1 MFNNKGRRRKFHS
14 NSNRPF
20 RRRHNGEGRG
30 SNSPNAIMDGQFRQN
45 SFKGPYNTANT
56 ARLIEKYNTLAK
68 EALSAGDRILAENYF
83 QHADHF
89 LRINSTNTTPTTTPT
104 TTPNNFSTI
113 DKNSNLEEV
122 KISSQDGETRPEND
136 TLDKIEKNKTK

>member
-30 SNSPNAIMDGQFRQN
+30 SNSPNAIMNGQFRQN
-45 SFKGPYNTANT
+45 SFKGPYNTAK
-56 ARLIEKYNTLAK
+56 LIEKYNILAK
-68 EALSAGDRILAENYF
+68 EALSTGDKILAENYF

-89 LRINSTNTTPTTTPT
+89 SRINSTNTTP
-104 TTPNNFSTI
+104 NNFSST
-113 DKNSNLEEV
+113 DKNSNIEEV

>member
-1 MFNNKGRRRKFHS
+1 MFNNKDRRRKFRS
-14 NSNRPF
+14 NSSRPF

-30 SNSPNAIMDGQFRQN
+30 SNSPNAIMNGQFRQN
-45 SFKGPYNTANT
+45 SFKGPYNTAK
-56 ARLIEKYNTLAK
+56 LMEKYNILAK
-68 EALSAGDRILAENYF
+68 EALSTGDKILAENYF

-89 LRINSTNTTPTTTPT
+89 SRINSTNTTPTTP

-113 DKNSNLEEV
+113 DKNSNSEKV
-122 KISSQDGETRPEND
+122 KISSQDGETRPENN

>member
-1 MFNNKGRRRKFHS
+1 MFNNRGRRRKFHT
-14 NSNRPF
+14 NNNRPF
-20 RRRHNGEGRG
+20 RRRHDGEGRG
-30 SNSPNAIMDGQFRQN
+30 SNSPNAIMNGQFRQN
-45 SFKGPYNTANT
+45 SFKGPYNTAK
-56 ARLIEKYNTLAK
+56 LIEKYNILAK
-68 EALSAGDRILAENYF
+68 EALSSGDRILAENYF

-89 LRINSTNTTPTTTPT
+89 SRINSTNTTP
-104 TTPNNFSTI
+104 NNFLNT

>member
-14 NSNRPF
+14 NRNRPF

-30 SNSPNAIMDGQFRQN
+30 NNSPNAIMNGQFRQN
-45 SFKGPYNTANT
+45 FFKGHYNTANT

-68 EALSAGDRILAENYF
+68 EALSTGDKILAENYF

-89 LRINSTNTTPTTTPT
+89 LRINSTNTTP
-104 TTPNNFSTI
+104 NNFLSI

-122 KISSQDGETRPEND
+122 KISSQDGETQPEND

>member
-30 SNSPNAIMDGQFRQN
+30 SNSPNAIMNGQFRQN
-45 SFKGPYNTANT
+45 SFKGPYNTAK
-56 ARLIEKYNTLAK
+56 LIEKYNILAK

-89 LRINSTNTTPTTTPT
+89 SRINSTNTTP
-104 TTPNNFSTI
+104 NNFLTT

>member
-30 SNSPNAIMDGQFRQN
+30 SNSPNAIMNGQFRQN
-45 SFKGPYNTANT
+45 SFKGPYNTAK
-56 ARLIEKYNTLAK
+56 LIEKYNTLAK
-68 EALSAGDRILAENYF
+68 EALSTGDKILAENYF

-89 LRINSTNTTPTTTPT
+89 SRINSTNTTP
-104 TTPNNFSTI
+104 NNFLNT

>member
-30 SNSPNAIMDGQFRQN
+30 SNSPNAIMNGQFRQN
-45 SFKGPYNTANT
+45 SFKGPYNTAK
-56 ARLIEKYNTLAK
+56 LIEKYNTLAK
-68 EALSAGDRILAENYF
+68 EALSTGDRILAENYF

-89 LRINSTNTTPTTTPT
+89 SRINSTNTTP
-104 TTPNNFSTI
+104 NSSLSI
-113 DKNSNLEEV
+113 DKNSNLKEI
-122 KISSQDGETRPEND
+122 KISKQDEVTQLPDNTSDNLEK
-136 TLDKIEKNKTK
+136 DKKK

>member
-1 MFNNKGRRRKFHS
+1 MFNNKGRRRKFRS

-30 SNSPNAIMDGQFRQN
+30 SNSPNAIMNGQFRQN
-45 SFKGPYNTANT
+45 SFKGPYNTAK
-56 ARLIEKYNTLAK
+56 LIEKYNTLAK
-68 EALSAGDRILAENYF
+68 EALSNGDKILAENYF

-89 LRINSTNTTPTTTPT
+89 SRINSTNTTP
-104 TTPNNFSTI
+104 NNFLTT

>member
-30 SNSPNAIMDGQFRQN
+30 SNSPNAIMNGQFRQN
-45 SFKGPYNTANT
+45 SFKGPYNTAK
-56 ARLIEKYNTLAK
+56 LIEKYNILAK
-68 EALSAGDRILAENYF
+68 EALSTGDRSLAENYF

-89 LRINSTNTTPTTTPT
+89 SRINSTNTTP
-104 TTPNNFSTI
+104 NNFSST
-113 DKNSNLEEV
+113 DKNSNIEEV
-122 KISSQDGETRPEND
+122 KISSQDGETRPENN

>member
-20 RRRHNGEGRG
+20 RRRHNGEGRA
-30 SNSPNAIMDGQFRQN
+30 SNSPNAIMNGQFRQN
-45 SFKGPYNTANT
+45 SFKGPYNTAK
-56 ARLIEKYNTLAK
+56 LIEKYNILAK
-68 EALSAGDRILAENYF
+68 EALSTGDRILAENYF
-83 QHADHF
+83 QHAEHF
-89 LRINSTNTTPTTTPT
+89 SRINSTNTTP
-104 TTPNNFSTI
+104 NNSLGI

>member
-30 SNSPNAIMDGQFRQN
+30 SNSPNAIMNGQFRQN
-45 SFKGPYNTANT
+45 SFKGPYNTAK
-56 ARLIEKYNTLAK
+56 LIEKYNILAK
-68 EALSAGDRILAENYF
+68 EALSTGDKILAENYF

-89 LRINSTNTTPTTTPT
+89 SRINSTN

-122 KISSQDGETRPEND
+122 KISSQDGETRPENN

>member
-20 RRRHNGEGRG
+20 RRRHNGEGRI
-30 SNSPNAIMDGQFRQN
+30 SNSPNAIMNGQFRQN
-45 SFKGPYNTANT
+45 SFKGPYNTAK
-56 ARLIEKYNTLAK
+56 LIEKYNILAK
-68 EALSAGDRILAENYF
+68 EALSTGDRILAENYF

-89 LRINSTNTTPTTTPT
+89 SRINSTNTTPS
-104 TTPNNFSTI
+104 NFLTI
-113 DKNSNLEEV
+113 DKNSNSEKV

-136 TLDKIEKNKTK
+136 TLDKTEKDKTK

>member
-1 MFNNKGRRRKFHS
+1 MFNNNNNKGRRRKFHS

-45 SFKGPYNTANT
+45 FFKGPYNTANT

-68 EALSAGDRILAENYF
+68 EALSTGDKILAENYF

-89 LRINSTNTTPTTTPT
+89 LRINSTNTTP
-104 TTPNNFSTI
+104 NNFLSI

>member
-20 RRRHNGEGRG
+20 RRRHDGEGRG
-30 SNSPNAIMDGQFRQN
+30 SNSPNAIMNGQYRQN
-45 SFKGPYNTANT
+45 SFKGPYNTAK
-56 ARLIEKYNTLAK
+56 LLEKYNILAK
-68 EALSAGDRILAENYF
+68 EALSTGDIILAENYF
-83 QHADHF
+83 QHAEHF
-89 LRINSTNTTPTTTPT
+89 SRINSTNTTPTTP

>member
-30 SNSPNAIMDGQFRQN
+30 SNSPNAIMNGQFRQN
-45 SFKGPYNTANT
+45 SFKGPYNTAK
-56 ARLIEKYNTLAK
+56 LIEKYNILAK
-68 EALSAGDRILAENYF
+68 EALSSGDRILAENYF

-89 LRINSTNTTPTTTPT
+89 SRINSTNTTP
-104 TTPNNFSTI
+104 NNFLNT

>member
-20 RRRHNGEGRG
+20 RRRHNGEGRI
-30 SNSPNAIMDGQFRQN
+30 SNSPNAIMNGQFRQN
-45 SFKGPYNTANT
+45 SFKGPYNTAK
-56 ARLIEKYNTLAK
+56 LIEKYNILAK
-68 EALSAGDRILAENYF
+68 EALSSGDRILAENYF

-89 LRINSTNTTPTTTPT
+89 SRINSTNTTP
-104 TTPNNFSTI
+104 NNFSST
-113 DKNSNLEEV
+113 DKNSNIEEV

>member
-20 RRRHNGEGRG
+20 RRRHNGEGRI
-30 SNSPNAIMDGQFRQN
+30 SNSPNAIMNGQFRQN
-45 SFKGPYNTANT
+45 SFKGPYNTAK
-56 ARLIEKYNTLAK
+56 LIEKYNTLAK
-68 EALSAGDRILAENYF
+68 EALSNGDKILAENYF

-89 LRINSTNTTPTTTPT
+89 SRINSTNTTPN
-104 TTPNNFSTI
+104 TTPNNFLNT

-136 TLDKIEKNKTK
+136 TLDKIEENKTK

>member
-30 SNSPNAIMDGQFRQN
+30 SNSPNAIMNGQFRQN
-45 SFKGPYNTANT
+45 SFKGPYNTAK
-56 ARLIEKYNTLAK
+56 LIEKYNTLAK
-68 EALSAGDRILAENYF
+68 EALSTGDKILAENYF

-89 LRINSTNTTPTTTPT
+89 SRINSTNTTP
-104 TTPNNFSTI
+104 NNFLTT

>member
-45 SFKGPYNTANT
+45 FFKGPYNTANT

-68 EALSAGDRILAENYF
+68 EALSTGDKILAENYF

-89 LRINSTNTTPTTTPT
+89 LRINSTNTTP
-104 TTPNNFSTI
+104 NNFLSI

-122 KISSQDGETRPEND
+122 KISSQDGETQPEND

>member
-30 SNSPNAIMDGQFRQN
+30 SNSPNAIMNGQFRQN
-45 SFKGPYNTANT
+45 SFKGPYNTAK
-56 ARLIEKYNTLAK
+56 LIEKYNILAK
-68 EALSAGDRILAENYF
+68 EALSTGDRSLAENYF
-83 QHADHF
+83 QHADHY
-89 LRINSTNTTPTTTPT
+89 LRINSTNTTPTTP

>member
-20 RRRHNGEGRG
+20 RRRHNGEGRI
-30 SNSPNAIMDGQFRQN
+30 SNSPNAIMNGQFRQN
-45 SFKGPYNTANT
+45 SFKGPYNTAK
-56 ARLIEKYNTLAK
+56 LIEKYNILAK
-68 EALSAGDRILAENYF
+68 EALSSGDRILAENYF

-89 LRINSTNTTPTTTPT
+89 SRINSTNTTP
-104 TTPNNFSTI
+104 NNFLNT

>member
-14 NSNRPF
+14 KSNRPF

-30 SNSPNAIMDGQFRQN
+30 SNSPNAIMNGQFRQN
-45 SFKGPYNTANT
+45 SFKGPYNTAK
-56 ARLIEKYNTLAK
+56 LIEKYNILAK
-68 EALSAGDRILAENYF
+68 EALSTGDIILAENYF

-89 LRINSTNTTPTTTPT
+89 LRINSTNTTP

-122 KISSQDGETRPEND
+122 KISSQDGETQPEND

>member
-20 RRRHNGEGRG
+20 RRRHNGEGRI
-30 SNSPNAIMDGQFRQN
+30 SNSPNAIMNGQFRQN
-45 SFKGPYNTANT
+45 SFKGPYNTAK
-56 ARLIEKYNTLAK
+56 LIEKYNILAK
-68 EALSAGDRILAENYF
+68 EALSSGDRILAENYF

-89 LRINSTNTTPTTTPT
+89 SRINSTNTTP
-104 TTPNNFSTI
+104 NNFLNT

-136 TLDKIEKNKTK
+136 TLDKTEKDKTK